1 MGHSS
6 GAQQLSSSKAFVG
19 VTKKSLEHQQP
30 LLQRCTTAINL
41 GMSSMRPVTCFKTAY
56 DP

>member
-6 GAQQLSSSKAFVG
+6 GAQQLSSSKAFAG
-19 VTKKSLEHQQP
+19 VTKESLEHKQP
-30 LLQRCTTAINL
+30 LLQRRTTAISP